1 MGASEIRPH
10 GAQDYT
16 PLRNSKKLAIL
27 AVVPHVAE
35 HQFLRQEILPVPLK
49 EGSMADYDRNA
60 YAPYATGM
68 GRTMSAAQY
77 DQGLRSYML
86 GIYNHMTIALA
97 ISGLIAIGAFMLGTT
112 TGASGRMALTPFG
125 QAIWVSPLKW
135 VIMLAPL
142 AFTLVLSFRWE
153 QMSFGALLGTFYA
166 FAATM
171 GLSISTV
178 FVIYKL
184 GSIAQVFFITAASFG
199 ALSLFGYTTKKD
211 LSAMGKFMIMGLFG
225 LIIASIVNIFMKAPA
240 LQFAIN
246 VLGVLIFAGLTAW
259 DTQRLKEEYDVVA
272 GDQTLMQKWSLMGA
286 LTLYLN
292 FINMFQF
299 LLSLFGQRN
308 D

>member
-1 MGASEIRPH
+1 
-10 GAQDYT
+10 
-16 PLRNSKKLAIL
+16 
-27 AVVPHVAE
+27 
-35 HQFLRQEILPVPLK
+35 
-49 EGSMADYDRNA
+49 MADFDRNA

-68 GRTMSAAQY
+68 GRSISAAQY

-97 ISGLIAIGAFMLGTT
+97 ISGLVAIGIFMLGTT
-112 TGASGRMALTPFG
+112 TNQAEAVGRVAGQLITPFG
-125 QAIWVSPLKW
+125 RAVWFSPLKW
-135 VIMLAPL
+135 VVILAPL

-153 QMSFGALLGTFYA
+153 RMSYGALLGTFYA

-171 GLSISTV
+171 GVSLSSI

-211 LSAMGKFMIMGLFG
+211 LSGMGKFMLMGLFG
-225 LIIASIVNIFMKAPA
+225 LIIAMLVNIFMKSSA

-246 VLGVLIFAGLTAW
+246 VIGVLIFAGLTAW

-272 GDQTLMQKWSLMGA
+272 GDQTLLQKWSLMGA

-299 LLSLFGQRN
+299 LLSLFGSRN
-308 D
+308 E